1 LIWAWEYVL
10 RALLFHAF
18 LIEGRNLIMANK
30 RFTVLG
36 GDLRSVKLA
45 NLISADGNKVNIYGF
60 KNAGFELGLEE
71 SPNLESAI
79 NDSDVVIGPLPCSND
94 NEILNAPFCP
104 DKIYIKDV
112 FKTMNKNQLFIAG
125 RISEKILQ
133 AASVYSVYSVDLLER
148 EEMAV
153 LNAIPTA
160 EGAIQIAMEEM
171 PVTLHNSNV
180 LVLGYGR
187 IGKILA
193 KMLLGLGCNVYVEAR
208 KYSDLAWIKGY
219 GYKPVHISELGNI
232 LENMDVIF
240 NTIPHVVLDE
250 NALKKVRKDSI
261 IIDLASKP
269 GGVDFGKAKDMG
281 LKTIW
286 ALSLPG
292 KVAPVTA
299 AEFMKDTI
307 YNIINELGV

>member
-1 LIWAWEYVL
+1 
-10 RALLFHAF
+10 
-18 LIEGRNLIMANK
+18 MTKK

-36 GDLRSVKLA
+36 GDLRSIKLA
-45 NLISADGNKVNIYGF
+45 NLIAADGNKVDIYGF
-60 KNAGFELGLEE
+60 KNAGFELGMVE
-71 SPNLESAI
+71 SPKLELAI
-79 NDSDVVIGPLPCSND
+79 KESDVVIGPLPCSND
-94 NEILNAPFCP
+94 NEYLNAPFCP
-104 DKIYIKDV
+104 DKIDIKDI
-112 FKTMNKNQLFIAG
+112 FKTMTKNQLFIAG
-125 RISEKILQ
+125 RISEKILH

-171 PVTLHNSNV
+171 PVTLHDSNAMI
-180 LVLGYGR
+180 LGFGR

-193 KMLLGLGCNVYVEAR
+193 KMLYGLGCTVYVEAR

-219 GYKPVHISELGNI
+219 GYEPVHLTEIGQKLDS
-232 LENMDVIF
+232 MDVVF
-240 NTIPHVVLDE
+240 NTIPHVVLDG
-250 NALKKVRKDSI
+250 NMLGKVKKDSL

-269 GGVDFGKAKDMG
+269 GGVDFEKAKEQG
-281 LKTIW
+281 VKTIW

-299 AEFMKDTI
+299 AEFIKDTV

>member
-1 LIWAWEYVL
+1 
-10 RALLFHAF
+10 
-18 LIEGRNLIMANK
+18 MTNK
-30 RFTVLG
+30 KFTVLG

-60 KNAGFELGLEE
+60 KNAGFELGLDE
-71 SPNLESAI
+71 SPNLELAI
-79 NDSDVVIGPLPCSND
+79 NESDIVIGPLPCSND
-94 NEILNAPFCP
+94 NEIINAPFCP
-104 DKIYIKDV
+104 EKIYIKDV
-112 FKTMNKNQLFIAG
+112 FKSMTKNQIFIAG
-125 RISEKILQ
+125 RISEKIQQ
-133 AASVYSVYSVDLLER
+133 AASVYSVYSVDLLDR

-171 PVTLHNSNV
+171 PITLHNSNA
-180 LVLGYGR
+180 LVLGFGR

-193 KMLLGLGCNVYVEAR
+193 KMLLGIGCNVYVAAR

-219 GYKPVHISELGNI
+219 GYTAVHINEIGNN
-232 LENMDVIF
+232 LESMDVIF
-240 NTIPHVVLDE
+240 NTIPYVILDI
-250 NALKKVRKDSI
+250 NMLQKVKKDTL

-269 GGVDFGKAKDMG
+269 GGVDFEKAKDMG

-307 YNIINELGV
+307 YNIITELGV

>member
-1 LIWAWEYVL
+1 
-10 RALLFHAF
+10 
-18 LIEGRNLIMANK
+18 MTNK
-30 RFTVLG
+30 KFTVLG

-71 SPNLESAI
+71 SPNLELAI
-79 NDSDVVIGPLPCSND
+79 NQSDIVIGPLPCSND
-94 NEILNAPFCP
+94 NEIINAPFCP

-112 FKTMNKNQLFIAG
+112 FKAMTKNQIFIAG
-125 RISEKILQ
+125 RISEKIQ
-133 AASVYSVYSVDLLER
+133 YAASVYSVYSVDLLDR

-153 LNAIPTA
+153 LNAVPTA

-171 PVTLHNSNV
+171 PITLHNSNV
-180 LVLGYGR
+180 LILGFGR

-193 KMLLGLGCNVYVEAR
+193 KMLLGIGSNVYVAAR

-219 GYKPVHISELGNI
+219 GYNAVHINEIGNS

-240 NTIPHVVLDE
+240 NTIPHVILDI
-250 NALKKVRKDSI
+250 NMLQKVKKDSL

-269 GGVDFGKAKDMG
+269 GGVDFEKAKDMG
-281 LKTIW
+281 IKTIW